1 MSHVEFPENQRG
13 NDARNLRVRRIV
25 DLEWIWGVLALP
37 PVLALLRRCP
47 ARAFEAYQSVLPYGI
62 VPRRHRR
69 RGRARAGDKDADD
82 GQPALRCGARVLP
95 GSTRTSG
102 ARCGARR
109 GAKGSAAHAG
119 RRRAFASCSS
129 ATWRARCASISSCTV
144 ISNAAAHGGGGEREV
159 PARARRHEYYVL
171 TAPRDLHYGGTAT
184 S

>member
-1 MSHVEFPENQRG
+1 MAATWRFR
-13 NDARNLRVRRIV
+13 RCWRV
-25 DLEWIWGVLALP
+25 
-37 PVLALLRRCP
+37 LRRCP
-47 ARAFEAYQSVLPYGI
+47 ARAVEAYQSVLPYGMSHDGTVVAV
-62 VPRRHRR
+62 VPVLVIRMLTTDNQRC
-69 RGRARAGDKDADD
+69 AA
-82 GQPALRCGARVLP
+82 ALECYQEAPEL
-95 GSTRTSG
+95 SG

-159 PARARRHEYYVL
+159 PARARRHEDYVL

>member
-1 MSHVEFPENQRG
+1 M
-13 NDARNLRVRRIV
+13 
-25 DLEWIWGVLALP
+25 DLGTQQWGVLALP

-47 ARAFEAYQSVLPYGI
+47 ARAFEAYQSVLPYGMSHDGTVVAV
-62 VPRRHRR
+62 VPVLVIRMLT
-69 RGRARAGDKDADD
+69 D